1 MNLDDEEIDDQFDD
15 SDSESDE
22 LPTHETE
29 AIEYGIIEISTRTH
43 KTDHKLKF
51 TLHAHIVK

>member
-1 MNLDDEEIDDQFDD
+1 MNVDAEEIDDQFDG

-29 AIEYGIIEISTRTH
+29 AIEYGIIEKSTRKELT
-43 KTDHKLKF
+43 
-51 TLHAHIVK
+51 IN